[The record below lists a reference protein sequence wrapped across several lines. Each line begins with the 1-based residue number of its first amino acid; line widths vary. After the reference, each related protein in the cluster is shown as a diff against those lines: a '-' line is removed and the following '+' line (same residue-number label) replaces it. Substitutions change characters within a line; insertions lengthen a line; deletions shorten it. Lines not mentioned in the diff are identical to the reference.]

1 MANKETPRVNPVTWI
16 LLLITL
22 AAVCVT
28 VWAVFFRDSG
38 DTVLTPDYAPK
49 QEEQNAKPIEG
60 DGGEKLEKPEGGGS
74 VSLTYAREVEIDLGS
89 KTAKLLFAN
98 PGKSNQSL
106 VVQIV
111 IQDTVIVQSGTLK
124 PGNQVDTLDLMAG
137 MEKKLAAGT
146 YEGSFRVL
154 YYDLETGEKAIVDT
168 QIPITITVK

>member
-1 MANKETPRVNPVTWI
+1 MADKEKQKISPITWV
-16 LLLITL
+16 LLLITV
-22 AAVCVT
+22 AALCVT
-28 VWAVFFRDSG
+28 VWAVFFRDGG

-60 DGGEKLEKPEGGGS
+60 DSGEKLEKPEGGGS
-74 VSLTYAREVEIDLGS
+74 VSLTYAREVEIDLAS
-89 KTAKLLFAN
+89 KTASLIFAN

-124 PGNQVDTLDLMAG
+124 PGNQVETLDLIAG

-168 QIPITITVK
+168 QIPITVTVK